1 MLACPAGATRLE
13 VHTDVTRASI
23 TVQNDRYAISGVPPF
38 VTDLPAGRYRLSVL
52 SNGRKLGAYTLDVEQ
67 GIHLRGSRR
76 SRTFSSAVLPGSGQ
90 WRDDGWWSGAVTGGA
105 VALMLGR
112 AVYFNVRAGSLREE
126 SDVGD
131 IPITDDLIRTGL
143 DVVVEESTRDD
154 YLFLAGG
161 FYLANVI
168 DAFVRRGSIRFT
180 EAAPGVVTAR
190 YRPTGVGQSMLLS
203 ALVPGLGQVR
213 QGAVVR
219 ARVWNTLAVGTAY
232 FWAQAQRLVY
242 KAESNVEFF
251 QRTNDSSDPTYFE
264 QLARLESSVDEQ
276 RAVARSAVYVGLG
289 IWAYNIADAA
299 FAARRAT
306 ADSGEMV
313 RNDGEESSW
322 SLGPGFVGRDAG
334 IVFGLKF

>member
-1 MLACPAGATRLE
+1 MNRSIFPALLCLTMLACPAGATRLE
-13 VHTDVTRASI
+13 VHTDVTHASI

-52 SNGRKLGAYTLDVEQ
+52 SHGRKLGAYTLDVEQ

-90 WRDDGWWSGAVTGGA
+90 WRDDGWWSGAVTGGS

-180 EAAPGVVTAR
+180 EAAPGVVT
-190 YRPTGVGQSMLLS
+190 LLP
-203 ALVPGLGQVR
+203 A
-213 QGAVVR
+213 
-219 ARVWNTLAVGTAY
+219 
-232 FWAQAQRLVY
+232 
-242 KAESNVEFF
+242 
-251 QRTNDSSDPTYFE
+251 
-264 QLARLESSVDEQ
+264 
-276 RAVARSAVYVGLG
+276 RAVPIFSSPHSRSTVCSPGPPPGAAVWLTTR
-289 IWAYNIADAA
+289 
-299 FAARRAT
+299 FRT
-306 ADSGEMV
+306 PV
-313 RNDGEESSW
+313 R
-322 SLGPGFVGRDAG
+322 
-334 IVFGLKF
+334 